1 MANLV
6 GGTIFVRVNGKQ
18 LKAKGAF
25 TINLGFSKNEMVL
38 GHDGVHGPKSMPQ
51 IAKIEGAITHDS
63 TNFPLSELAAIAN
76 ATVTVELADGRVAT
90 LREAWQTAELDLS
103 TEEGEITVSFEGVGA
118 DLA

>member
-6 GGTIFVRVNGKQ
+6 GGKIFVRVNGKQ

-25 TINLGFSKNEMVL
+25 TINLGFDKNEMVL
-38 GHDGVHGPKSMPQ
+38 GHDGAHGPKALPQ
-51 IAKIEGAITHDS
+51 IARIEGTITHDS
-63 TNFPLSELAAIAN
+63 ANFPLKDLAAVAN

-90 LREAWQTAELDLS
+90 LREAWQTAELDLT
-103 TEEGEITVSFEGVGA
+103 TEEGEIEVAFHGVGA